1 MAKKVLF
8 LDHADILGGAEQSLL
23 LLIKYLD
30 KEKYLPV
37 VGLTANAPLA
47 KPLKELGV
55 KTVNLKLPQ
64 LKGVKRPFRLLKTVW
79 EGVKEVKAVIR
90 KEQIDLVHGNVLRAS
105 IYGALAAY
113 LSKKP
118 FVWHVRDIK
127 QQERFTAFFLSLLA
141 TKILAISN
149 AVKLALPR
157 FSQQRTSVLANAL
170 PLSEIEQNCFTAPSI
185 RQRFGLP
192 EDAFVI
198 ANVGW
203 LAPWKGQDL
212 LLQVAKKV
220 LAVKKDVFFLVVG
233 KVAHPKHKSWLDK
246 LKKEAQAL
254 NGKVIF
260 TGAVN
265 NIWEVMCHIDLL
277 VHCAEEEPFGRVF
290 LEAMA
295 CQKPVVAFAGGGADE
310 VIADGKTGYLVPY
323 GEVDLMGQK
332 ILALANNK
340 KKCQAFGKAGY
351 DRLKS
356 NFEIKKQLKQLE
368 QVYKSIL
375 AST

>member
-1 MAKKVLF
+1 
-8 LDHADILGGAEQSLL
+8 
-23 LLIKYLD
+23 
-30 KEKYLPV
+30 
-37 VGLTANAPLA
+37 
-47 KPLKELGV
+47 
-55 KTVNLKLPQ
+55 
-64 LKGVKRPFRLLKTVW
+64 
-79 EGVKEVKAVIR
+79 
-90 KEQIDLVHGNVLRAS
+90 
-105 IYGALAAY
+105 
-113 LSKKP
+113 
-118 FVWHVRDIK
+118 
-127 QQERFTAFFLSLLA
+127 
-141 TKILAISN
+141 
-149 AVKLALPR
+149 
-157 FSQQRTSVLANAL
+157 
-170 PLSEIEQNCFTAPSI
+170 
-185 RQRFGLP
+185 
-192 EDAFVI
+192 
-198 ANVGW
+198 
-203 LAPWKGQDL
+203 
-212 LLQVAKKV
+212 LQVAKKV